1 MSGPLGSLPRFAGI
15 LTGISLLAL
24 PACQT
29 HTGTALDRRV
39 TQGAVAGTVVGATAG
54 ALADA
59 DARWRGAL
67 FGGALG
73 GIAGGLIGA
82 YLDRQAEEL
91 AAIPGA
97 AVTRGPD
104 TLVLSFPS
112 DLLFDVDSTVL
123 TPGAYARLG
132 RLSDTLVRY
141 PDSDVF
147 VRGHTDAT
155 GSAHYNLRLSENR
168 AGAVRT
174 YLIAE
179 RVHPSRVTAL
189 GFGEAM
195 PIASNATVAGRQQN
209 RRVEVEIRP
218 RAGFRDA
225 RGSGAIASSAV
236 PGY

>member
-1 MSGPLGSLPRFAGI
+1 MSGPLGSLSRVGGI
-15 LTGISLLAL
+15 LIGISLLAL

-29 HTGTALDRRV
+29 HTGTAFDRRV
-39 TQGAVAGTVVGATAG
+39 TQGALAGTVVGAAAG

-82 YLDRQAEEL
+82 YLEQQSEEL

-97 AVTRGPD
+97 ALTRRPD

-112 DLLFDVDSTVL
+112 DLLFDVDSAVL
-123 TPGAYARLG
+123 APGAYARLG

-155 GSAHYNLRLSENR
+155 GSAHHNLRLSENR
-168 AGAVRT
+168 AGAVRA

-179 RVHPSRVTAL
+179 RVHANRITAL

-195 PIASNATVAGRQQN
+195 PVASNATVAGRQ
-209 RRVEVEIRP
+209 
-218 RAGFRDA
+218 
-225 RGSGAIASSAV
+225 
-236 PGY
+236 